1 MTLILLWRFECR
13 ATLTKLIK
21 RLVLL
26 FIRLFCSF
34 HRLGR
39 FWTGIKAITYLV
51 NTFVLFV
58 LFLFLKYLFKEFL
71 SFSLLLPLSILS
83 LYLPLSIFPCLYFP
97 LFLSFSLITLSLPS
111 LFFNFHFLPTH
122 SACKSLVRR

>member
-1 MTLILLWRFECR
+1 MTLILLWSFECR

-58 LFLFLKYLFKEFL
+58 LFLFLKYLFKYNFYLSPFFSLFL
-71 SFSLLLPLSILS
+71 SCHYI
-83 LYLPLSIFPCLYFP
+83 YLSIFPCLYFSP
-97 LFLSFSLITLSLPS
+97 FLSFSLITLSLPS

-122 SACKSLVRR
+122 SACKSLVRL